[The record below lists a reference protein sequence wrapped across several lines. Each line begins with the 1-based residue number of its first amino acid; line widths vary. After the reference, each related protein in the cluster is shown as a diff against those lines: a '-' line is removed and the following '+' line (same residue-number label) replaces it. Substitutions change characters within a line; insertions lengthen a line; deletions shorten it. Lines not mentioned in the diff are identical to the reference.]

1 MKSLRREDIDDF
13 ALGGGLFGC
22 GGGGDTHIGK
32 LMLEREMESIDEIP
46 LLSVDE
52 VPDDS
57 LVVLTA
63 MVGSPSVLLEKI
75 PNGGEDRRIIEE
87 VEKEC
92 GKPVAGI
99 LIGEVGGLNSVLPA
113 VTAARLGLPL
123 VDADPTGRCVPSV
136 HATSFNINRLNL
148 SPIVI
153 VDEFMNTVVIRT
165 EDHLKGER
173 LTRSMI
179 VEMGGSAIF
188 AFCPITGAQL
198 RKIGLPGAVTH
209 PVQAGRTIREARTRG
224 QDPFKAL
231 ADLLTDIPL
240 YGWADTL
247 MEGKIIDVERRSD
260 TGFTIGR
267 TKILSLGGG
276 ADELELEF
284 RNEHLVARIN
294 GEVRATVPD
303 LITVLDS
310 ETGEHIGAD
319 RLRYGQRV
327 TVMIARAPAM
337 WRTERGLSIL
347 GPRAYDIDVDYAPV
361 EILNEGKTS
370 PASDSSEQKKR
381 VLSGAGNTVG

>member
-22 GGGGDTHIGK
+22 GGGGDTFIGK
-32 LMLEREMESIDEIP
+32 LMLQKEMETVDQIP
-46 LLSVDE
+46 LLSIED
-52 VPDDS
+52 VPKDAV
-57 LVVLTA
+57 VVLTA
-63 MVGSPSVLLEKI
+63 MVGAPSVLLEKV
-75 PNGGEDRRIIEE
+75 PNGGEDRRVIEQ

-92 GKPVAGI
+92 GKPVFGI

-123 VDADPTGRCVPSV
+123 IDADPTGRCVPSV
-136 HATSFNINRLNL
+136 HATSFNINGLNV
-148 SPIVI
+148 SPIII
-153 VDEFMNTVVIRT
+153 VDEFMNTVVIHT
-165 EDHLKGER
+165 ENHLKGER

-188 AFCPITGAQL
+188 AFCPITGEQL
-198 RKIGLPGAVTH
+198 RKIGLPGAVEN
-209 PVQAGRTIREARTRG
+209 PVKVGRTIREARASGR
-224 QDPFKAL
+224 DPFQAV
-231 ADLLTDIPL
+231 ASLLTEMPL

-267 TKILSLGGG
+267 TTIQSLGGS
-276 ADELELEF
+276 DQRLELEF

-337 WRTERGLSIL
+337 WRTQRGLSIL
-347 GPRAYDIDVDYAPV
+347 GPREYGIDVEYVPV
-361 EILNEGKTS
+361 ETLNEGRTT
-370 PASDSSEQKKR
+370 PQKKAPGQ
-381 VLSGAGNTVG
+381 SGQLTAGAQTSVV

>member
-1 MKSLRREDIDDF
+1 MRSLRREDIEDF

-22 GGGGDTHIGK
+22 GGGGDTYIGK
-32 LMLEREMESIDEIP
+32 LMLEREMENVDEIP
-46 LLSVDE
+46 LLSIDD
-52 VPDDS
+52 VPDDA

-63 MVGSPSVLLEKI
+63 MVGAPSVLLEKI
-75 PNGGEDRRIIEE
+75 PNGGEDRRIIEQ

-92 GKPVAGI
+92 GMPVAGI

-148 SPIVI
+148 SPIII
-153 VDEFMNTVVIRT
+153 VDEFMNTVVIHT
-165 EDHLKGER
+165 DDHLKGEK

-198 RKIGLPGAVTH
+198 RKIGLPGAVSN
-209 PVQAGRTIREARTRG
+209 PVQIGRTIREARVEGR
-224 QDPFKAL
+224 DPFGAVTEAL
-231 ADLLTDIPL
+231 TQMSL

-247 MEGKIIDVERRSD
+247 MEGKIVDVERRSD

-267 TKILSLGGG
+267 TRIKSIGSR

-294 GEVRATVPD
+294 GQVRATVPD

-310 ETGEHIGAD
+310 ETGEHIGTD

-327 TVMIARAPAM
+327 TVLVVRAPEM
-337 WRTERGLSIL
+337 WRSERGLSIL
-347 GPRAYDIDVDYAPV
+347 GPRGYGVEFDYVPV
-361 EILNEGKTS
+361 EDLNSLKS
-370 PASDSSEQKKR
+370 AA
-381 VLSGAGNTVG
+381 V

>member
-1 MKSLRREDIDDF
+1 MKYLRREDIEDF

-32 LMLEREMESIDEIP
+32 LMLETEMRRVPQIP
-46 LLSVDE
+46 LLSIDE
-52 VPDDS
+52 VPDEA

-63 MVGSPSVLLEKI
+63 IVGAPSVFLEKL
-75 PNGGEDRRIIEE
+75 PNGGEDRRVIEQ

-92 GKPVAGI
+92 GKPVFGI

-123 VDADPTGRCVPSV
+123 IDADPTGRCVPSV
-136 HATSFNINRLNL
+136 HATSFNIHHLNI

-153 VDEFMNTVVIRT
+153 ADEFMNTVIIRT
-165 EDHLKGER
+165 DDHLKGER

-188 AFCPITGAQL
+188 AFCPVTGAEL
-198 RKIGLPGAVTH
+198 RRIGLAGAVTH
-209 PVQAGRTIREARTRG
+209 PIQVGRAIREARAEGRN
-224 QDPFKAL
+224 PFKAV
-231 ADLLTDIPL
+231 ADLLTATPL

-247 MEGKIIDVERRSD
+247 IEGKITDVQRRSD
-260 TGFTIGR
+260 TGFTIGSAV
-267 TKILSLGGG
+267 IHALGDG
-276 ADELELEF
+276 ADRLELEF
-284 RNEHLVARIN
+284 KNEHLVARVN

-310 ETGEHIGAD
+310 ETGEHIGTD

-327 TVMIARAPAM
+327 TVMLVRAPAM
-337 WRTERGLSIL
+337 WRTARGLSLL
-347 GPRAYDIDVDYAPV
+347 GPRGYGIDCDYVPV
-361 EILNEGKTS
+361 EVLNGG
-370 PASDSSEQKKR
+370 PAEVR
-381 VLSGAGNTVG
+381 VR